1 MRLLSIVKVKLNIL
15 VLESVQPD
23 LQSLEAAGAEV
34 VTTDSCHIFDSRA
47 AAGIASF
54 IAIPSDW
61 IDHREALISTLET
74 CRTRPTGVIATADLQ
89 LAHLLGSMGVPEVIT
104 LADFVDLLGNESGMV
119 SLLQRPESTTQIG
132 FGIRNGE
139 KPKTKNMN
147 DEKRVVFG
155 DPKSRALLALVDRVA
170 QVEVTTLLS
179 GPSGVGKEVIARVLH
194 ASSARRNHPF
204 LALNCAAIPEQLV
217 ESTLFGHIKGS
228 FTGAIRDQKGVFEEA
243 SGGVLF
249 LDEVGELP
257 MGIQPKLLRAIQERR
272 VCRVG
277 SFKEL
282 DFDVR
287 LITATNRNLSSM
299 VAKGEFREDLLYR
312 LNTFHISIPALR
324 ERPADIEELAISFA
338 ESALVAGVSM
348 KIDREAISSLLQH
361 NWPGN
366 IRELENVIAR
376 AKVLATAN
384 TILKEHIFLDAISDH
399 VGTNI
404 RSESVSS
411 PIVNF
416 VADDATLS
424 SHRDQAELDSI
435 TDALRQTSTK
445 KEAAERLGISPR
457 TLRHKLQK
465 LKELEEPRGESS
477 INLAGV

>member
-1 MRLLSIVKVKLNIL
+1 M
-15 VLESVQPD
+15 
-23 LQSLEAAGAEV
+23 
-34 VTTDSCHIFDSRA
+34 
-47 AAGIASF
+47 
-54 IAIPSDW
+54 
-61 IDHREALISTLET
+61 
-74 CRTRPTGVIATADLQ
+74 
-89 LAHLLGSMGVPEVIT
+89 
-104 LADFVDLLGNESGMV
+104 
-119 SLLQRPESTTQIG
+119 
-132 FGIRNGE
+132 
-139 KPKTKNMN
+139 
-147 DEKRVVFG
+147 
-155 DPKSRALLALVDRVA
+155 
-170 QVEVTTLLS
+170 
-179 GPSGVGKEVIARVLH
+179 
-194 ASSARRNHPF
+194 
-204 LALNCAAIPEQLV
+204 
-217 ESTLFGHIKGS
+217 
-228 FTGAIRDQKGVFEEA
+228 
-243 SGGVLF
+243 
-249 LDEVGELP
+249 
-257 MGIQPKLLRAIQERR
+257 
-272 VCRVG
+272 
-277 SFKEL
+277 
-282 DFDVR
+282 
-287 LITATNRNLSSM
+287 
-299 VAKGEFREDLLYR
+299 LYR

-384 TILKEHIFLDAISDH
+384 TIFKEHIFLDAISDH

-404 RSESVSS
+404 RSESMSS

-416 VADDATLS
+416 AADDSTLS